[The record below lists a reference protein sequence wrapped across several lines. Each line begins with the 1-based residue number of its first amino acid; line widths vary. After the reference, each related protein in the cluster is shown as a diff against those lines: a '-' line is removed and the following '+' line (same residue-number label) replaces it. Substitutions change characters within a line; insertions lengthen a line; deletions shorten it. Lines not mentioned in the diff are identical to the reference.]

1 MGNPDLVASLIRT
14 QALRLAPPD
23 EVFWYTS
30 GTVGPYYINTHYL
43 FGGPEPAQALLEF
56 IDVDKLAPDFAPRL
70 LARCEAACVAS
81 EEYRFVIDALVEHVQ
96 TRCGNGDFDCVSGG
110 ERRDWFFSAIVAARL
125 QKPHLFM
132 YKDGHA
138 MLWWQGEPRPQTID
152 SLQGMRSIH
161 VADLV
166 TEASSY
172 LRAWVPAMR
181 QRGGEMVYA
190 LNVVDRAQGGSEAI
204 EGVGVPAAALLR
216 VDEELFQTLRAQ
228 GLVGEDQFRT
238 LSAYH
243 RDPEGA
249 MRRFLREHPGFVE
262 RALRSQDERT
272 SSRAKLLVEGN
283 LYGLG
288 SASGE

>member
-1 MGNPDLVASLIRT
+1 MSDLVASLIRT
-14 QALRLAPPD
+14 QALRLAPAD

-43 FGGPEPAQALLEF
+43 LGGPEPAQDLLGF
-56 IDVDKLAPDFAPRL
+56 IDIEKLAPDFAPQL
-70 LARCEAACVAS
+70 LARCEAANAAS
-81 EEYRFVIDALVEHVQ
+81 EEYGAVIDALVENVQ
-96 TRCGNGDFDCVSGG
+96 SRYGSDDFDCVSGG

-125 QKPHLFM
+125 QKPHLLI
-132 YKDGHA
+132 YKEGQTV
-138 MLWWQGEPRPQTID
+138 LWSVEQPQPQTID
-152 SLQGMRSIH
+152 SLDGMRCVH

-172 LRAWVPAMR
+172 LRAWVPTVR

-204 EGVGVPAAALLR
+204 EGVGVPASALMR
-216 VDEELFQTLRAQ
+216 VDGGLFQTLRAQ
-228 GLVGEDQFRT
+228 GLVDDEQLET
-238 LSAYH
+238 LTAYH

-249 MRRFLREHPGFVE
+249 MRGFLCEHPGFVE
-262 RALRSQDERT
+262 RSLRSQDERT
-272 SSRAKLLVEGN
+272 SARAKLLVEGD

-288 SASGE
+288 PGSS